1 MQQIISVEIILY
13 VSDQEKSVQF
23 YEKLFRVSPDL
34 HVPGMTE
41 FRLSENCKLGLMP
54 NNGIAK
60 ILSDKTP
67 HPTTGNGI
75 PRCELYFNVDDV
87 EYEFQHALNIG
98 ATLISE
104 IEVRSWNEK
113 VCYFADNDG
122 HIIAFAEKIND

>member
-13 VSDQEKSVQF
+13 VSDQEKSMQF

-104 IEVRSWNEK
+104 IEVRSWNER

>member
-13 VSDQEKSVQF
+13 VSDQEKSMQF
-23 YEKLFRVSPDL
+23 YEKLLRVSPDL

>member
-13 VSDQEKSVQF
+13 VSDQEKSMQF
-23 YEKLFRVSPDL
+23 YEKLLRVSPDL
-34 HVPGMTE
+34 HVQGMTE

-87 EYEFQHALNIG
+87 EYEFQHALSIG

-122 HIIAFAEKIND
+122 HIIAFAEKINY

>member
-13 VSDQEKSVQF
+13 VSDQEKSMQF

>member
-13 VSDQEKSVQF
+13 VSDQEKSMQF

-34 HVPGMTE
+34 HVQGMTE

>member
-1 MQQIISVEIILY
+1 MQQIISIEIILY
-13 VSDQEKSVQF
+13 VSDQEKSMQF
-23 YEKLFRVSPDL
+23 YEKLLRVSPDL